1 MALRPAGKTLSSL
14 TGILVMAAV
23 LWLLLNFVYAPSCGR
38 FACGLEPSWWP
49 RAEADSGAACPDDIT
64 AAANDAEWAADR
76 IASLRDADAKVTSG
90 LFYDEDG
97 AEHTYRSGYDEYADH
112 AEQALRDARVE
123 FPPVGRHP
131 AAAHVETKI
140 AAIMR
145 GNGIPFGV
153 VVINNA
159 RGSCGADPTTE
170 RRFSCG
176 VAVPAIL
183 PAGSTLAVWFPGA
196 VAAVMLRGQAS
207 E

>member
-38 FACGLEPSWWP
+38 FACSLEPAWWP
-49 RAEADSGAACPDDIT
+49 QAEADSGDACPDDIT
-64 AAANDAEWAADR
+64 AAASDAAWAADR
-76 IASLRDADAKVTSG
+76 IEWLRTNVTKVTTGLFFDADGT
-90 LFYDEDG
+90 
-97 AEHTYRSGYDEYADH
+97 EHTIHSGYDENSDL
-112 AEQALRDARVE
+112 AEQALRDAGVE

-140 AAIMR
+140 AARMR
-145 GNGIPFGV
+145 ENDITHGV
-153 VVINNA
+153 VVINNP
-159 RGSCGADPTTE
+159 RGPCGADPTSE

-176 VAVPAIL
+176 IAVPAIL

-196 VAAVMLRGQAS
+196 VEAVMLNGQTD